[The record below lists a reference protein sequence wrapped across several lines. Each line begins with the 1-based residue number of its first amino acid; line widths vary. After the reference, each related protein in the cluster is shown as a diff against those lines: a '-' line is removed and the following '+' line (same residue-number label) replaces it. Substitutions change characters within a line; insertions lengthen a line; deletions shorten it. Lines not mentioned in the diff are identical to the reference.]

1 MVAPEMP
8 PVFGETEFFRFLSF
22 FPTTLRAMKLLSLLT
37 IFPFIWTA
45 TAAPATSTSSPL
57 PTDEHGDYNAADIIE
72 WIRSTPG
79 GIIHESLRVGREKP
93 GDPNSING
101 LFVKSDGKAIEKGE
115 AIAHIPWDCTINP
128 GKKYRWNKFEGCPG
142 IYKLANE
149 LRLGE
154 KSTKAPYIRYLLNL
168 PRGTMPGEW
177 NGATKQFLSVV
188 LGHDQLPPYEQTWK
202 FDFRNNWVQ
211 ACAGDENDEVERA
224 AYFLAQ
230 SRDEDTLMVPI
241 YDMMN
246 HSNDPKKLNTLSYK
260 PPKAG
265 DVFRVVASRRIE
277 PGEQVYN
284 SYNRCSRCSI
294 DLYGVDPDNCETFS
308 YYRTP
313 DIFSHFGFV
322 EDYPQSW
329 IFDSNDSNDDDEPS
343 EFDICMPKNS
353 KTGEIDVYWGE
364 DKADDHDIAW
374 SETQLKRLRKL
385 LRKKDDL
392 EKELVGE
399 DDDKIGR
406 YQWDTI
412 WRYHGALVTA
422 LESASEASFFDS
434 SDDDG
439 DDDERNEK
447 DEL

>member
-1 MVAPEMP
+1 
-8 PVFGETEFFRFLSF
+8 
-22 FPTTLRAMKLLSLLT
+22 MKLLLLLT
-37 IFPFIWTA
+37 IFSFICTVA
-45 TAAPATSTSSPL
+45 TVTSSSSPL
-57 PTDEHGDYNAADIIE
+57 PTDDNGDYNAADIIE
-72 WIRSTPG
+72 WIRSKPG
-79 GIIHESLRVGREKP
+79 GMIHDSLRVGRERP

-115 AIAHIPWDCTINP
+115 AIAQIPWDCTINP
-128 GKKYRWNKFEGCPG
+128 GKKYGFYKFEGCPG
-142 IYKLANE
+142 IYNLADE

-154 KSTKAPYIRYLLNL
+154 KSTKAPYVRYLLNL

-177 NGATKQFLSVV
+177 NDAAKDFLSVV
-188 LGHDQLPPYEQTWK
+188 LGHDQLPPYEENWK

-211 ACAGDENDEVERA
+211 RCEGNEKDEVERA
-224 AYFLAQ
+224 AYFLAL

-246 HSNDPKKLNTLSYK
+246 HSNDPMKLNTISYK
-260 PPKAG
+260 PQKAG

-294 DLYGVDPDNCETFS
+294 DLYGVDPENCESFS

-329 IFDSNDSNDDDEPS
+329 IFDSNNSSDDDESS
-343 EFDICMPKNS
+343 EFDFCMPKNS

-364 DKADDHDIAW
+364 DVDDQDIAW
-374 SETQLKRLRKL
+374 SKTQLKRLRKL
-385 LRKKDDL
+385 LKKKKDL

-399 DDDKIGR
+399 EDDKIGR
-406 YQWDTI
+406 YQWETI

-422 LESASEASFFDS
+422 LESANEASFFDS
-434 SDDDG
+434 SDDED
-439 DDDERNEK
+439 RNGK